1 MGVLVVEGR
10 TTRSKLVR
18 ADASHRSHAK
28 LGEKDGYPLGR
39 SCRISGRSR
48 LRRQLKP
55 DRVRR
60 LEVVASWT

>member
-1 MGVLVVEGR
+1 MGLLVVENR
-10 TTRSKLVR
+10 TTQSKLVR
-18 ADASHRSHAK
+18 ANTSRRSQAK